1 MEGIIERRRN
11 NEHSDCLELEMEL
24 WWYYG
29 GRTRPSKF
37 ANKVS
42 VPNFVHMI
50 DLLYLLKIFLPGAI
64 S

>member
-1 MEGIIERRRN
+1 MVG
-11 NEHSDCLELEMEL
+11 
-24 WWYYG
+24 G

-50 DLLYLLKIFLPGAI
+50 DLLYPLKIFLHGT
-64 S
+64 SS